1 MISVMSEAFP
11 GAGRRYLATFPDFRF
26 RLHYTAADCLTWTR
40 LDAAGR
46 DAGEETVA
54 TRTHC
59 VAPAIH
65 LVSWQERNA
74 TTVVQVADFAGRRLW
89 THITRADGSFL
100 RACGRFEPLDSGDS
114 ATP

>member
-1 MISVMSEAFP
+1 MSAAMSEAFP
-11 GAGRRYLATFPDFRF
+11 GTGRRYLATFPDFRF
-26 RLHYTAADCLTWTR
+26 RLHYSAADCLTWTR

-46 DAGEETVA
+46 AAGEETVA
-54 TRTHC
+54 TRTQC

-74 TTVVQVADFAGRRLW
+74 TTVVQVADFKRRQVW

-100 RACGRFEPLDSGDS
+100 RASGSFEPLDRGDDT
-114 ATP
+114 TP